1 MAIFFTSLSNKLIS
15 ALVGLVAA
23 STSVVV
29 TPRVADAAVVV
40 VVALAAPFH
49 FVVVET
55 GVADQCSS
63 VGVLHPNR
71 VPLFSAGVPKEYVS
85 GLFPVYF

>member
-1 MAIFFTSLSNKLIS
+1 MAIVFTSLSNKLIS

-40 VVALAAPFH
+40 VLALAAPFH
-49 FVVVET
+49 FVVV
-55 GVADQCSS
+55 
-63 VGVLHPNR
+63 
-71 VPLFSAGVPKEYVS
+71 
-85 GLFPVYF
+85 